1 MARRSLLV
9 LGLAGL
15 SAAIACSGDT
25 ATGVAGLCDV
35 SNPVSNILVSP
46 TTVTLFFRSPPRV
59 SDSVKL
65 AETALNR
72 FGAPRTDVSFT
83 FGSGDKAVVTVTDSG
98 LVRAEGVGT
107 TTVSVTSCGQTSK
120 VKVTV
125 LSDVGTVVVTPSIDS
140 LVAGD
145 TLLMSALARDGSGS
159 PLSGVVF
166 AWSSSATQ
174 IATVAPTGDST
185 ATVRTASAGSASIS
199 ATGQGAT
206 ASSQIVVLP
215 RVFLA
220 TSSPGATTI
229 ATGLELTCG
238 VISLGRGYCWGIDD
252 QGQLGA
258 VADSLCFESG
268 NTVQKD
274 TTVIQKDRPCSIDP
288 LRFGPGLSFTVVSAG
303 DSSACGVAS
312 DGRAYCWG
320 SNNEGQLGNGEVS
333 AGAPPHLVTSAL
345 KFSTVSV
352 GGFHA
357 CGLTTDGTAY
367 CWGQD
372 KFGELGD
379 GRVENSTT
387 PIPVIVD
394 QVAGTPVSF
403 AVISAD
409 STHSCGVATTGATY
423 CWGLNSR
430 GQLGSTAATESC
442 AGGQVCS
449 TAPLLVNAPAGVQF
463 ASVSAGADHTCAL
476 ATTGAAYCWGANDLG
491 QLGNGTTGVGGATPV
506 LVAGGLTFSQITS
519 GSRFTCAVT
528 QSGAAYCWG
537 DNTNL
542 TLGIG
547 PFSGSGSFAPSPVL
561 VLGGLSFARL
571 SAGNSHV
578 CGITFAGAAYCW
590 GSNLYGAL
598 GNTLQAAFRGVPQQ
612 VATPQ

>member
-1 MARRSLLV
+1 MVRRSLLA

-15 SAAIACSGDT
+15 STAIACSGDK
-25 ATGVAGLCDV
+25 ATGVDGVCDV

-46 TTVTLFFRSPPRV
+46 SSAVLFFRSPPRQ
-59 SDSVKL
+59 SDSVQL
-65 AETALNR
+65 LRTALDR
-72 FGAPRTDVSFT
+72 FGDPRTDVSFK
-83 FGSGDKAVVTVTDSG
+83 FGSGDTTVAIVSDSG
-98 LVRAEGVGT
+98 LIRARGVGT
-107 TTVSVTSCGQTSK
+107 TNVSVSSCGQTSK

-125 LSDVGTVVVTPSIDS
+125 VSDVASVVVTPDIDS

-145 TLLMSALARDGSGS
+145 SLLESALARNENGS

-166 AWSSSATQ
+166 SWSSSSVQT
-174 IATVAPTGDST
+174 ATVAPLGDST
-185 ATVRTASAGSASIS
+185 AMVHTASSGSASIS

-206 ASSQIVVLP
+206 ASAQIVVLP

-220 TSSPGATTI
+220 TTSLGAATI

-238 VISLGRGYCWGIDD
+238 IISLGRGYCWGIDD

-258 VADSLCFESG
+258 VADSSCFE
-268 NTVQKD
+268 D
-274 TTVIQKDRPCSIDP
+274 TNVLPKNRPCSIDP
-288 LRFGPGLSFTVVSAG
+288 LRINADLSFTAVSAG

-320 SNNEGQLGNGEVS
+320 SNTEGQLGNGEVS
-333 AGAPPHLVTSAL
+333 VGAAPHLVTSAL
-345 KFSTVSV
+345 RFNAISV

-357 CGLTTDGTAY
+357 CAIATDGTAY

-372 KFGELGD
+372 VFGELGD

-394 QVAGTPVSF
+394 QVAGTHVSF

-442 AGGQVCS
+442 AGSVCS
-449 TAPLLVNAPAGVQF
+449 TAPVLVNAPAGIQF
-463 ASVSAGADHTCAL
+463 ASVSAGADHSCAL
-476 ATTGAAYCWGANDLG
+476 ATTGAAFCWGANDLG
-491 QLGNGTTGVGGATPV
+491 QLGNGTTGVGGPTPV
-506 LVAGGLTFSQITS
+506 PVAGGLTFSQITA
-519 GSRFTCAVT
+519 GSRFTCAIT
-528 QSGAAYCWG
+528 QAGAAFCWG

-547 PFSGSGSFAPSPVL
+547 PFSGGGTFTSSPVA
-561 VLGGLSFARL
+561 VSGGLAFARL

-578 CGITFAGAAYCW
+578 CGVTVAGAAYCW

>member
-15 SAAIACSGDT
+15 SAGIACSGDT
-25 ATGVAGLCDV
+25 ATGVAGVCDV
-35 SNPVSNILVSP
+35 SNPVSSILVSP
-46 TTVTLFFRSPPRV
+46 TSAVLFFRSPPRQ
-59 SDSVKL
+59 SDSVQL
-65 AETALNR
+65 ADTALNR
-72 FGAPRTDVSFT
+72 LGAPRTDVSFK
-83 FGSGDKAVVTVTDSG
+83 FGSGDTSVVSVTNAG
-98 LVRAEGVGT
+98 LVRARGVGT
-107 TTVSVTSCGQTSK
+107 TTVSVSTCDKISR

-125 LSDVGTVVVTPSIDS
+125 VSDVGSVVVTPALDS

-145 TLLMSALARDGSGS
+145 SLLESALALNAGGS

-166 AWSSSATQ
+166 SWSSSATQ
-174 IATVAPTGDST
+174 IATVAPVWDST
-185 ATVRTASAGSASIS
+185 AIVRTASAGNVSIS

-206 ASSQIVVLP
+206 ASAQMVVLP

-220 TSSPGATTI
+220 TTSPGAASI

-238 VISLGRGYCWGIDD
+238 IISLGRGYCWGIDD
-252 QGQLGA
+252 LGQLGA
-258 VADSLCFESG
+258 VADSSCFE
-268 NTVQKD
+268 D
-274 TTVIQKDRPCSIDP
+274 TNVLPEDRPCSIDP
-288 LRFGPGLSFTVVSAG
+288 LRFGPDLSFTAVSAG

-333 AGAPPHLVTSAL
+333 KGSPPQLVTSAL
-345 KFSTVSV
+345 RFSTVSV

-372 KFGELGD
+372 KYGELGD

-394 QVAGTPVSF
+394 QVAGAHVSF

-409 STHSCGVATTGATY
+409 STHSCGVATSGATY
-423 CWGLNSR
+423 CWGLDSR
-430 GQLGSTAATESC
+430 GQLGSTSATESC
-442 AGGQVCS
+442 GGLVCS

-463 ASVSAGADHTCAL
+463 ASVSAGADHSCAL

-491 QLGNGTTGVGGATPV
+491 QLGTGTTGVGGATPV
-506 LVAGGLTFSQITS
+506 PVAGGLTFSQITS
-519 GSRFTCAVT
+519 GSRFTCALT

-542 TLGIG
+542 TLGVG
-547 PFSGSGSFAPSPVL
+547 PFGGSGTVSSSPVP
-561 VLGGLSFARL
+561 VSGGLSFARL

-578 CGITFAGAAYCW
+578 CGVTFSGVAYCW

-598 GNTLQAAFRGVPQQ
+598 GNTLQAAFRGLPQQ
-612 VATPQ
+612 VATPH